1 MGSTRQNYWGEN
13 LCGIRGNDEFFHP
26 EVIAVNKFRQA
37 MNGEKESIEIS
48 EDGQV
53 LVVNRGN
60 KGAAI
65 VNISDK
71 ANPLALPTGLADG
84 EYHDEVYGCLFVV
97 KNGVLYG
104 TLAADRTYI
113 IH

>member
-1 MGSTRQNYWGEN
+1 
-13 LCGIRGNDEFFHP
+13 
-26 EVIAVNKFRQA
+26 